1 MTGRIF
7 NFCAALILLMFAGS
21 AATESHLNGAT
32 ESPHKETGQGSCA
45 TNQELK
51 LIVQEFSSKQK
62 YAELERTNLRLE
74 QNASLSTKCRE
85 QVIGALIEAMDKP
98 QIDLLQDFHLWR
110 YGAALLGK
118 LKATESLDLLISH
131 LNLTDGTS
139 INVSHY
145 PAMEGLIKFGP
156 LAIPKLTAALRQNS
170 DRNYRLNAVFCIAQ
184 IGGVEAISGLKN
196 ALSFES
202 DSCVRKFMQ
211 VSLDSL
217 NNPRSPG
224 EITASDRDRWLA
236 AFNCT
241 E

>member
-1 MTGRIF
+1 MM
-7 NFCAALILLMFAGS
+7 LLFAGY
-21 AATESHLNGAT
+21 AHTESHLNGAI
-32 ESPHKETGQGSCA
+32 EAPHKETGQSSCA
-45 TNQELK
+45 THQELRA
-51 LIVQEFSSKQK
+51 IVQEFSSKQN
-62 YAELERTNLRLE
+62 YAEMERTNVRLE
-74 QNASLSTKCRE
+74 ENATISAKCRE
-85 QVIGALIEAMDKP
+85 EVIGALIEAMDKP
-98 QIDLLQDFHLWR
+98 KIDLLQDFHLWR

-139 INVSHY
+139 VNVSHY

-156 LAIPKLTAALRQNS
+156 PAIPKLSAALQRNP

-184 IGGVEAISGLKN
+184 IGGVEAISVLKN

-217 NNPRSPG
+217 NNPRAHG
-224 EITASDRDRWLA
+224 EIAASDRDKWFA
-236 AFNCT
+236 AFYCT
-241 E
+241 D

>member
-1 MTGRIF
+1 MTGRNF
-7 NFCAALILLMFAGS
+7 NFCAVLMMLLFAGY
-21 AATESHLNGAT
+21 AGTESHLSGAI
-32 ESPHKETGQGSCA
+32 ESPHKKTGQSSCA
-45 TNQELK
+45 TKQELRV
-51 LIVQEFSSKQK
+51 IVQEFSSKRN
-62 YAELERTNLRLE
+62 YAEMERTNVRLE
-74 QNASLSTKCRE
+74 ENATISAKCRE
-85 QVIGALIEAMDKP
+85 EVIGALIEAMDKP
-98 QIDLLQDFHLWR
+98 KIDLLQDFHLWR

-156 LAIPKLTAALRQNS
+156 PAITKLSAALRRNP

-184 IGGVEAISGLKN
+184 IGGVEAISALKN
-196 ALSFES
+196 ALPFES
-202 DSCVRKFMQ
+202 DSCVRNFMQ

-217 NNPRSPG
+217 NNPRTPG
-224 EITASDRDRWLA
+224 EITASNRDKWFA